1 MAAAGPQEVEE
12 IEGLNKPEA
21 EGEEEEAA
29 FDAKYEHHVFVQI
42 RIMIMF
48 ASIVLT

>member
-21 EGEEEEAA
+21 GGEEEEEA
-29 FDAKYEHHVFVQI
+29 FERQNK
-42 RIMIMF
+42 
-48 ASIVLT
+48 SS